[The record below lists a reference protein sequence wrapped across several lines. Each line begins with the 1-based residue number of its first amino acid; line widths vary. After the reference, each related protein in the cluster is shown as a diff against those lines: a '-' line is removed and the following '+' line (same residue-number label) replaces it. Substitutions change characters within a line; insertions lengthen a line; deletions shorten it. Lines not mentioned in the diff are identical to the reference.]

1 MRANTCTCHTSSRPS
16 QEAGAV
22 LAATIAPTVCVPV
35 RGKLVIIH
43 HLFAHLNGTF
53 REKDDFAIVGIDI
66 HHFRVRVGLREGTS
80 KQRKEKDTGN
90 RGNNCL

>member
-1 MRANTCTCHTSSRPS
+1 MRANTCTYHTSSRPA

-22 LAATIAPTVCVPV
+22 LAATIAPTAIVPV

-53 REKDDFAIVGIDI
+53 REKDDFAVVGIDI
-66 HHFRVRVGLREGTS
+66 HHFRVCVGLREGTS

-90 RGNNCL
+90 RENNCL